1 MSIDAFYK
9 SLDTGDVDVIARQ
22 AKNMVDKPRLHSYNV
37 ESLKMQRDK
46 LMEIRDSLATE
57 KSNAA
62 ERKVI
67 TRCNEMI
74 SRLNTSIAVR
84 SARLDAG
91 LTSMGLSAAMGKHS
105 AFVSQVETCTKYATP
120 ENRDAILR
128 AIRNLKMVRM
138 PRAEREAPSQVQQD
152 TSGPKAMDTTS
163 AIELLRMIE
172 AVNKSGTADVKGDLT
187 MNFAVTV
194 KV

>member
-46 LMEIRDSLATE
+46 LMEIRDSLAAE
-57 KSNAA
+57 KSNVA
-62 ERKVI
+62 EHKVI

-91 LTSMGLSAAMGKHS
+91 LTSMGLSAAIGKHS

-172 AVNKSGTADVKGDLT
+172 AVNKSGAADVKGDLT

>member
-9 SLDTGDVDVIARQ
+9 SLDTGDVDVIVRQ

-46 LMEIRDSLATE
+46 LMEIRDSLAAE
-57 KSNAA
+57 KSNVA

-172 AVNKSGTADVKGDLT
+172 AVNKSGAADVKGDLT